1 MNRTTAFLALAAALL
16 LVAVV
21 LGLPKGATAPPPPR
35 PPEPLVVKPPKPP
48 EPASHPGSLTLA
60 GKLSHPYVVPGT
72 TDVFATLDVTAV
84 EVPGSRRAPVNLA
97 VVIDRSGS
105 MAGPKLAGAKNAAL
119 NLVELLDEND
129 RLAVVHYGS
138 DVRCFPGARAT
149 PENKRRLKAY
159 LRGIEDEGGTNIGDG
174 LMAGKAQLDA
184 ARGEFKVN
192 RLLLLSDGQPTVG
205 ITTAQGLVRVAS
217 RLREGG
223 VTLTSLGVGADFNE
237 DLMQRLADVGG
248 GSYGFISQN
257 NSQAMAT
264 LFEKDLKQAGT
275 TVASQVVLKLALP
288 PGVTFREVYGR
299 PALQSG
305 STVSVALNDFAAGQV
320 ERLVVR
326 LTATTQAAV
335 NTPLEVGA
343 FSLDYHDVLADRAAD
358 SALALSA
365 TVTADTKVALARRDK
380 DAFVAAVRAQ
390 SSANYRTAA
399 DELEKGNVGK
409 AKAALQQNEVLFD
422 DAAAVGGAGAVQ
434 QDRDQNKQF
443 YGLAT
448 SAPAQPAA
456 QQAETRKAMKVQ
468 GLRSSGRGDSLY

>member
-1 MNRTTAFLALAAALL
+1 MNRTTAFLAAAAALL

-21 LGLPKGATAPPPPR
+21 LGLPKGATPSA
-35 PPEPLVVKPPKPP
+35 PKPP
-48 EPASHPGSLTLA
+48 EPVVVKPAEPPRPASHPGSLALA
-60 GKLSHPYVVPGT
+60 GKLSHPYVAAGT

-138 DVRCFPGARAT
+138 EVRYFPGARAT
-149 PENKRRLKAY
+149 PENKLRLKAY
-159 LRGIEDEGGTNIGDG
+159 IRSIADEGGTNIGDA
-174 LMAGKAQLDA
+174 LMAGRAQLDA
-184 ARGEFKVN
+184 ARGEYRVN

-205 ITTAQGLVRVAS
+205 ITSAQGLVRVAS

-257 NSQAMAT
+257 DSQAMAT
-264 LFEKDLKQAGT
+264 LFQKDLLQAGT
-275 TVASQVVLKLALP
+275 TVANQVVLKLTVPA
-288 PGVTFREVYGR
+288 GVTFREVYGR
-299 PALQSG
+299 PALQRG
-305 STVSVALNDFAAGQV
+305 DTVTIALNDFAAGQV

-326 LTATTQAAV
+326 LTALTRAAAD
-335 NTPLEVGA
+335 TALDVGA

-358 SALALSA
+358 AKLALSA
-365 TVTADTKVALARRDK
+365 MVAADTRVALARRDK
-380 DAFVAAVRAQ
+380 DAVVAAVRAQ

-399 DELEKGNVGK
+399 DELEKGDVGK
-409 AKAALQQNEVLFD
+409 AKAALAQNEVLFD
-422 DAAAVGGAGAVQ
+422 DAAAVGGSGAVQ

-448 SAPAQPAA
+448 AAPSQPAA
-456 QQAETRKAMKVQ
+456 QQSETRKAMKVQ
-468 GLRSSGRGDSLY
+468 SLRSSGRGDSVY